1 MNLRGGLALIRRSV
15 TSYMASR
22 AFFWTLAMGW
32 MMGPLVYLFVWI
44 TAAGHGSTGGYGR
57 DEFIV
62 YYLALIVVNQL
73 TYPVSNWTVGDTI
86 RMGYFSTWLVRPLPA
101 VFEAIATDVA
111 AKVVCMPFTLAVV
124 ALLAV
129 VLRPSF
135 TLTLPALV
143 AFVVALA
150 LALMLRFAA
159 AYVLALTTLWSNRS
173 DALLSLHDTL
183 LFLLAG
189 QVAPTALLPGVLQ
202 RVAEVLPYRYTMG
215 FPLELLLGRLGPAEA
230 RTGFAWQAGW
240 LVAVLLAHQLVWRR
254 GIRRYSAVG
263 G

>member
-22 AFFWTLAMGW
+22 AFFWTLALGW

-44 TAAGHGSTGGYGR
+44 TAAGRGGTGGYGR

-62 YYLALIVVNQL
+62 YYLALMVVNQL

-86 RMGYFSTWLVRPLPA
+86 RMGYFSTWLLRPLPA
-101 VFEAIATDVA
+101 VFEAVATDVA
-111 AKVVCMPFTLAVV
+111 GKVVCMPFTLGVV
-124 ALLAV
+124 AILGL
-129 VLRPSF
+129 VLHPSF
-135 TLTLPALV
+135 TLTMPALL
-143 AFVVALA
+143 AFVAALV
-150 LALMLRFAA
+150 LAQALRFGF
-159 AYVLALTTLWSNRS
+159 AYVLALTTLWSHRS

-202 RVAEVLPYRYTMG
+202 RVAGVLPYRYMMG
-215 FPLELLLGRLGPAEA
+215 FPLELLLGRLGPAEMRA
-230 RTGFAWQAGW
+230 GFAWQVGW
-240 LVAVLLAHQLVWRR
+240 LVAVLLVHRVVWRQ